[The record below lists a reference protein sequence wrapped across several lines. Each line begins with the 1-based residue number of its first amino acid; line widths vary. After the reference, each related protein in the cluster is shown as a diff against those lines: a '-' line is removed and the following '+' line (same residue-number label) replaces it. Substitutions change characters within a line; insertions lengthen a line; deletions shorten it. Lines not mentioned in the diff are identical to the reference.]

1 MGAPIQLLPLSRQE
15 IMYSL
20 HASQSETRKNPAK
33 ENDAGFQTINRTG
46 KQFTLEQQ
54 KQRLKKA
61 SQDFEAIFARQL
73 MKNMRSG
80 LTEDSMFGSGVEGE
94 IFSDMMDNAVA
105 EKMAERGDL
114 GIGDALYK
122 ELVKRLE
129 LEMNSKAAEE
139 HKKPLK

>member
-20 HASQSETRKNPAK
+20 HASQNETRKTSAK
-33 ENDAGFQTINRTG
+33 ETETGFQTINRTG

-54 KQRLKKA
+54 KQRLRDA

-80 LTEDSMFGSGVEGE
+80 LTENSMFGSGVEGE

-105 EKMAERGDL
+105 EKIAERGDL

-139 HKKPLK
+139 QKKPLK